1 MQSPVLGRAP
11 IDAPATPPAN
21 AATDVPAAA
30 KRATRK
36 LIIATSL
43 GNGLEIF
50 DFTVYSFFAAHI
62 GAAFFPSTDPLIS
75 LLLAVGTFGVGFFA
89 RPLGAALIGSYAD
102 RVGRRAALTLTIWLM
117 AIGTCAIALCPPYA
131 QLGMA
136 APIIVLLGRL
146 LQGFS
151 AGGEVGASTTLLM
164 ESGHASRRGFMV
176 SWQMTSQ
183 GLAAATGALLGL
195 VLSRSMSPEAVASW
209 GWRIPFLIGLLIAPV
224 GYYIRRHLPDQHTH
238 SAVEKVESPLKE
250 LFSNHWRLLIN
261 VVLMIVSGTV
271 SMYVIVYY
279 MPSYLSRVMHLPAT
293 TAFSAALI
301 AALVMALI
309 SPLAGVIADRVKRRK
324 PLAIFTATMSASATL
339 PAFWLITHNPT
350 PGVVLGT
357 ITLMVVLMMIGT
369 GNGTLMVM
377 EAFPGSVRA
386 SGFAC
391 AYAIA
396 VTLFGGT
403 AQFAVTALIVRTG
416 EPFTAGIY
424 VFACNLISLAALIA
438 FRERSR
444 VTA

>member
-1 MQSPVLGRAP
+1 MQSPTIVRPLDEGA
-11 IDAPATPPAN
+11 ANQATVS
-21 AATDVPAAA
+21 TS
-30 KRATRK
+30 TRK
-36 LIIATSL
+36 LIVATSL

-50 DFTVYSFFAAHI
+50 DFTVYSFFAANI
-62 GAAFFPSTDPLIS
+62 GAAFFPAHDPLTS

-117 AIGTCAIALCPPYA
+117 ALGTCAIALCPTYA
-131 QLGMA
+131 QIGLA
-136 APIIVLLGRL
+136 APAIVLVGRL

-164 ESGHASRRGFMV
+164 ESGIARRRGFMV

-183 GLAAATGALLGL
+183 GLAAATGALIGL
-195 VLSRSMSPEAVASW
+195 VLSRTLSPDAVSAW

-224 GYYIRRHLPDQHTH
+224 GYYIRRHLPDQHAH
-238 SAVEKVESPLKE
+238 DRVEKVASPLRE
-250 LFSNHWRLLIN
+250 LFTQHWGVLIN

-279 MPSYLSRVMHLPAT
+279 MPSYLSRVMHLPPA
-293 TAFSAALI
+293 TAFSAALL
-301 AALVMALI
+301 AAVVMAAI
-309 SPLAGVIADRVKRRK
+309 SPLAGVIADKVTSRRK
-324 PLAIFTATMSASATL
+324 PLAIFTASLASCATL
-339 PAFWLITHNPT
+339 PAFWLITHSPT
-350 PGVVLGT
+350 PGMVLGV
-357 ITLMVVLMMIGT
+357 IALMVVLMMIGT

-377 EAFPGSVRA
+377 EAFPGAVRA

-403 AQFAVTALIVRTG
+403 AQFAVTALIAKTG
-416 EPFTAGIY
+416 QPFSAGIY
-424 VFACNLISLAALIA
+424 VFACNIVSLLALIA
-438 FRERSR
+438 FRERR
-444 VTA
+444 RPTV